1 MMAHRV
7 VQRAE
12 APYEDTGAAT
22 FGPQPNSC
30 KQYANLYFSRLA
42 SLMPQAKEAAHAQ
55 WGSSLQWVKTLDAE
69 PGKAVVA
76 GTVYK
81 EMSGKPNPLKE
92 EGRDVLRQ
100 NAPAEAERAQKY
112 CGDDDELYLED
123 ESGRIRLAGS
133 ALEKAKLVTGLVI
146 AVRGELDINGVL
158 EVHDICLPGLPPQ
171 RALEAA
177 EEGADRYVAL
187 VSGLQVGEA
196 SRERLSL
203 TMLSEYLTGQLG
215 GFDAHKKQ
223 ASIVRLIIAGNAMS
237 GAPASVGGEGAD
249 VLRKAGNA
257 ERSSFAASAA
267 ALDGFL
273 TSVCSALHVDLMPGP
288 NDPCNF
294 LLPQQPLHLCA
305 SKS

>member
-92 EGRDVLRQ
+92 EGRDVLVTI
-100 NAPAEAERAQKY
+100 ERRK
-112 CGDDDELYLED
+112 
-123 ESGRIRLAGS
+123 
-133 ALEKAKLVTGLVI
+133 
-146 AVRGELDINGVL
+146 VRTYNRAFVHGV
-158 EVHDICLPGLPPQ
+158 
-171 RALEAA
+171 
-177 EEGADRYVAL
+177 YV
-187 VSGLQVGEA
+187 
-196 SRERLSL
+196 
-203 TMLSEYLTGQLG
+203 
-215 GFDAHKKQ
+215 
-223 ASIVRLIIAGNAMS
+223 GNAS
-237 GAPASVGGEGAD
+237 VQLRAGVGRAADKIFGGPDGPHAVAKFARLLGWPEFRADWWYHTHACAYAFALYPSRPTRHLPVRCTTRPVQLRVASPD
-249 VLRKAGNA
+249 K
-257 ERSSFAASAA
+257 
-267 ALDGFL
+267 
-273 TSVCSALHVDLMPGP
+273 
-288 NDPCNF
+288 
-294 LLPQQPLHLCA
+294 
-305 SKS
+305 